1 MNNPARLAFS
11 ILASLILVGCGDSN
25 SGGGADGTEAAAAD
39 RPRVAYVTNG
49 VADFW
54 TIAKAGANTAGDDF
68 DVSVDVLMPTGG
80 VTDQK
85 RMVEDLITT
94 QVDGSDYSD
103 EEQTGL
109 FAIVPVDFPADS
121 QDEPADPLV
130 VEISRRRRELVE
142 LERSVESRV
151 RSPLAGYVA
160 CCHIGPQG
168 L

>member
-94 QVDGSDYSD
+94 QVDGIAISPIDPGNQID
-103 EEQTGL
+103 VIDAAAAQT
-109 FAIVPVDFPADS
+109 APAHGTRA
-121 QDEPADPLV
+121 QHAP
-130 VEISRRRRELVE
+130 
-142 LERSVESRV
+142 SRV
-151 RSPLAGYVA
+151 RAAARAAARAALA
-160 CCHIGPQG
+160 PDRR